1 MKRTLAVCLAAFT
14 FFGSVTP
21 CWPLDKRYPDWP
33 CKQLKVPVLS
43 AAAIWAGPP
52 IDHVGNAWE
61 QAPGLPELVARLA
74 ARRTP
79 MAQAEKDIANYL
91 TGTAEEKQEKAKL
104 LFAGLLETL
113 NTQRTEVM
121 TGLERA
127 SRKQKEFA
135 ETIREE
141 VEKIGRLQDFADSG
155 SAPDRRTGP
164 PDRMGDAYLRRQ
176 AKDDE
181 LCLRGAGRNRAA
193 PFRAEPRHPERAW
206 IAEFARC
213 ANGSPPPSSRKGE
226 ALSRIATNKSAD
238 DYAIPARASL
248 SRDDR
253 YFNSPAGERA

>member
-14 FFGSVTP
+14 IFGSVTP

-104 LFAGLLETL
+104 LFAGL
-113 NTQRTEVM
+113 
-121 TGLERA
+121 
-127 SRKQKEFA
+127 SRNSE
-135 ETIREE
+135 
-141 VEKIGRLQDFADSG
+141 
-155 SAPDRRTGP
+155 
-164 PDRMGDAYLRRQ
+164 
-176 AKDDE
+176 
-181 LCLRGAGRNRAA
+181 
-193 PFRAEPRHPERAW
+193 HPAH
-206 IAEFARC
+206 
-213 ANGSPPPSSRKGE
+213 GG
-226 ALSRIATNKSAD
+226 
-238 DYAIPARASL
+238 
-248 SRDDR
+248 DDR
-253 YFNSPAGERA
+253 P